1 MPEIK
6 IISDQDLFDYDFIY
20 EKLITTYWGASRT
33 LEIIKKSFRNSLSA
47 MIYIDNQ
54 PAGFGRIVTDY
65 AVFAYVADIYI
76 DEAYRGQGLSKT
88 LMHYFMHH
96 DSLKSIDKWM
106 LVTQDAHELYARY
119 GFDGVKYP
127 ERHMEYY
134 PTKEII

>member
-6 IISDQDLFDYDFIY
+6 IISDPDLFDYSFIY
-20 EKLITTYWGASRT
+20 EKLITTYWGSSRT
-33 LEIIKKSFRNSLSA
+33 LEIIEKSFRNSLSA

-76 DEAYRGQGLSKT
+76 DTAFRGQSLSKT
-88 LMHYFMHH
+88 LMHYFMNH
-96 DSLKSIDKWM
+96 DSLKSINKWM

-119 GFDGVKYP
+119 GFSSVKQP
-127 ERHMEYY
+127 ERYMEYY
-134 PTKEII
+134 PNK